1 MSDMELSDAENAA
14 LMDELMRAI
23 PPMDVRDGKK
33 LLLEAKEVFDEHG
46 IVFFLRQGTCLG
58 AVRDQ
63 ALIPWDDDLDLG
75 SIIDMHGFSE
85 DMIGPAVESL
95 RAKGCYVE
103 VLHDGLYTAVKIFK
117 YRIRIDWQCYRV
129 VKGTIAH
136 YPGVPFPVS
145 LFEELQG
152 VDFLG
157 TTFQVPNPPD
167 DYLQHKYGPDW
178 GTPKQVGYEKDVLEA
193 MPKGIVPGRPGRL
206 RQFLAVRF
214 APGKTARL
222 LVLDEQDEPVSGA
235 GVLVAGLNQTK
246 TNRKG
251 VARFYLPGPDNYAV
265 AVTVNGHEEVLYEE
279 SMTPGGSYV
288 YRPDPEQSEGR
299 YFVLTEE

>member
-1 MSDMELSDAENAA
+1 MSNMELSDAENAA
-14 LMDELMRAI
+14 LMEELERAI
-23 PPMDVRDGKK
+23 PPMDVRNGEK
-33 LLLEAKEVFDEHG
+33 LLLEAKDVLDEHG

-103 VLHDGLYTAVKIFK
+103 VQHDGLYTAVKIFK

-152 VDFLG
+152 VEFLG

-167 DYLQHKYGPDW
+167 DYLQYKYGPDW
-178 GTPKQVGYEKDVLEA
+178 RTPKQVGYEKDVLEA

-206 RQFLAVRF
+206 RQFLAVWF

-251 VARFYLPGPDNYAV
+251 AARFYLPGPDNYAV

>member
-14 LMDELMRAI
+14 LMNELERAI
-23 PPMDVRDGKK
+23 PPMDVRDGAK
-33 LLLEAKEVFDEHG
+33 LLLEAKGVFDEHA

-103 VLHDGLYTAVKIFK
+103 VLPDGLYTAVKIFK

-167 DYLQHKYGPDW
+167 DYLQYKYGPDW

-214 APGKTARL
+214 APGTTARL